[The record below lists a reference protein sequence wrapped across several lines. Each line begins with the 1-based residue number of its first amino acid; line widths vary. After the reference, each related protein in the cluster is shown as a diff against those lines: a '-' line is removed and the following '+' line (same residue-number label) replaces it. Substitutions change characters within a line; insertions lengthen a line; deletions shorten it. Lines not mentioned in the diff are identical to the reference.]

1 MRRSIITALLA
12 AATTFVAM
20 APASSQTYVMRGRLP
35 QMPIK
40 ATTSAGPKLLSNCTL
55 TINTTTQNAV
65 NFHQV
70 GNSTGYAT
78 LAEAKTACD
87 SEAAGLCYVDYHTG
101 PPYEAR
107 VASGRPYWAYA
118 MTSGSTTPISGV
130 SGKTVYAGYCT
141 AR

>member
-12 AATTFVAM
+12 AATTFVAT
-20 APASSQTYVMRGRLP
+20 APSSAQTYVMRGRLP

-40 ATTSAGPKLLSNCTL
+40 ATTPPGPKLLSNCTL

-78 LAEAKTACD
+78 LAEAKAACD
-87 SEAAGLCYVDYHTG
+87 AEAVGLCYADYHTG
-101 PPYEAR
+101 SPYDAK

-130 SGKTVYAGYCT
+130 AGKTVYAGYCT
-141 AR
+141 PR